1 MRTFDALLDTLAAA
15 RRGLLVRRTR
25 ILLSSLGIAIG
36 IGSMISVVGISASA
50 GADLDAVL
58 NQLGTNLLTVS
69 PGRTAFGETA
79 VLPRDAP
86 AMVARIGPVTDVSAI
101 GVVEGAQVYRTER
114 IPANRGGGIG
124 VYATQLDL
132 LDTISASVATGRW
145 LNAAT
150 STYPAVVLGADAALA
165 LGLASA
171 DPDVLIRL
179 GDQWFAVVGILTEV
193 PLAPEIDSAAMVGWP
208 VAERLLGFD
217 GHPTRIFERS
227 LPEAVE
233 DVRAVLPRTVDPAN
247 PSAIAVSRPS
257 DALEAQIAARQA
269 FTGLLLGIGAVA
281 LLVGAIGVANTMV
294 IAVLERRSEIGL
306 RRALG
311 ATRRKIFAQ
320 FLAEAL
326 LLAGLGGLA
335 GAALGSLATA
345 AYVTSR
351 GWPVALDPLVLAG
364 AVLAAALL
372 GALAGAWP
380 ALRAARMAPTAAL
393 RSSG

>member
-1 MRTFDALLDTLAAA
+1 MRTFDGLLDSLGAA

-58 NQLGTNLLTVS
+58 NQMGTNLLTVS
-69 PGRTAFGETA
+69 AGRTAFGEPT
-79 VLPRDAP
+79 VLPRESP
-86 AMVARIGPVTDVSAI
+86 AMVARIGPVTDVSAV
-101 GVVEGAQVYRTER
+101 GQVEGAQVYRSER

-132 LDTISASVATGRW
+132 LSTVSASVATGRW
-145 LNAAT
+145 LNATTA
-150 STYPAVVLGADAALA
+150 TYPAVVLGADAAVA
-165 LGLASA
+165 LGLATA

-179 GDQWFAVVGILTEV
+179 GERWFSVVGILTEV
-193 PLAPEIDSAAMVGWP
+193 PLAPEIDSAALIGWP

-233 DVRAVLPRTVDPAN
+233 DVRAVLPRTADPAN

-335 GAALGSLATA
+335 GALLGSLATA

-351 GWPVALDPLVLAG
+351 GWPVVLDPLVLG
-364 AVLAAALL
+364 AAVVASALL
-372 GALAGAWP
+372 GAVAGAWP
-380 ALRAARMAPTAAL
+380 ALRAARMAPTSAL
-393 RSSG
+393 RSGA

>member
-1 MRTFDALLDTLAAA
+1 MRTFDALLDTFAAA
-15 RRGLLVRRTR
+15 YRGLLVRRTR

-36 IGSMISVVGISASA
+36 IGSMVSVVGISASA

-58 NQLGTNLLTVS
+58 DRMGTNLLTVS
-69 PGRTAFGETA
+69 AGRTPFGDPA
-79 VLPRDAP
+79 VLPRESP
-86 AMVARIGPVTDVSAI
+86 AMVARIGPVSDVSAI
-101 GVVEGAQVYRTER
+101 GQVEGAQVYRNER

-124 VYATQLDL
+124 VYATELDL
-132 LDTISASVATGRW
+132 LATVSASISHGSW

-150 STYPAVVLGADAALA
+150 ATYPAVVLGADAAAA
-165 LGLASA
+165 LGLANA
-171 DPDVLIRL
+171 DPEVLIRL
-179 GDQWFAVVGILTEV
+179 GDHWFSVVGILADV
-193 PLAPEIDSAAMVGWP
+193 PLAPEIDSAALIGWP
-208 VAERLLGFD
+208 VAEGTLGFD

-227 LPEAVE
+227 APESVE

-247 PSAIAVSRPS
+247 PSSIAVSRPS

-311 ATRRKIFAQ
+311 ATRRKIFLQ

-326 LLAGLGGLA
+326 LLAGIGGLA
-335 GAALGSLATA
+335 GATLGGAGTA
-345 AYVTSR
+345 AYVVSR
-351 GWPVALDPLVLAG
+351 GWVVVLDPAMLAA

-380 ALRAARMAPTAAL
+380 ALRASRMAPTEAL
-393 RSSG
+393 RSVV

>member
-1 MRTFDALLDTLAAA
+1 MRTFDGLLDILGAA

-58 NQLGTNLLTVS
+58 NQMGTNLLTVS
-69 PGRTAFGETA
+69 AGRTAFGEPA
-79 VLPRDAP
+79 VLPRESP
-86 AMVARIGPVTDVSAI
+86 AMVARIGPVTDVSAV
-101 GVVEGAQVYRTER
+101 GRVEGAQVYRSER

-132 LDTISASVATGRW
+132 LSTVSASVATGRW
-145 LNAAT
+145 LNATTA
-150 STYPAVVLGADAALA
+150 TYPAVVLGADAAVA
-165 LGLASA
+165 LGLATA
-171 DPDVLIRL
+171 DPDVLVRL
-179 GDQWFAVVGILTEV
+179 GERWFSVVGILTEV
-193 PLAPEIDSAAMVGWP
+193 PLAPEIDSAALIGWP

-233 DVRAVLPRTVDPAN
+233 NVRAVLPQTVDPAN

-335 GAALGSLATA
+335 GAVLGSLATA

-351 GWPVALDPLVLAG
+351 GWPVVLDPLVLG
-364 AVLAAALL
+364 AAVAASALL
-372 GALAGAWP
+372 GAVAGAWP
-380 ALRAARMAPTAAL
+380 ALRAARMAPTSAL
-393 RSSG
+393 RSSA

>member
-58 NQLGTNLLTVS
+58 NQMGTNLLTVS

-79 VLPRDAP
+79 VLPREAP
-86 AMVARIGPVTDVSAI
+86 AMVARISPVTDVSAV
-101 GVVEGAQVYRTER
+101 GQVEGAQVYRSER

-132 LDTISASVATGRW
+132 LATISASVATGRW
-145 LNAAT
+145 LNASTA
-150 STYPAVVLGADAALA
+150 TYPAVVLGADAAVA

-171 DPDVLIRL
+171 SPVVLILL
-179 GDQWFAVVGILTEV
+179 GGQWFAVVGILAEV
-193 PLAPEIDSAAMVGWP
+193 PLAPEIDSAALVGWP

-335 GAALGSLATA
+335 GVCLGALATA
-345 AYVTSR
+345 GYVTSR
-351 GWPVALDPLVLAG
+351 GWPVALDPLILGA

-380 ALRAARMAPTAAL
+380 ALRAARMPPTAAL

>member
-1 MRTFDALLDTLAAA
+1 
-15 RRGLLVRRTR
+15 
-25 ILLSSLGIAIG
+25 
-36 IGSMISVVGISASA
+36 
-50 GADLDAVL
+50 
-58 NQLGTNLLTVS
+58 
-69 PGRTAFGETA
+69 
-79 VLPRDAP
+79 VLPRESP
-86 AMVARIGPVTDVSAI
+86 AMVARIAPVTEVSAL
-101 GVVEGAQVYRTER
+101 GRVEGAQVYRSER

-132 LDTISASVATGRW
+132 LDTVTASVATGRW
-145 LNAAT
+145 LNASTA
-150 STYPAVVLGADAALA
+150 TYPAVVLGADAAVA
-165 LGLASA
+165 LGLATA
-171 DPDVLIRL
+171 DPEVLIRL
-179 GDQWFAVVGILTEV
+179 GDQWFTVVGVLAEV
-193 PLAPEIDSAAMVGWP
+193 PLAPEIDSAALIGWP
-208 VAERLLGFD
+208 VAERMLGFD

-247 PSAIAVSRPS
+247 PSSIAVSRPS
-257 DALEAQIAARQA
+257 DALEAQLAARQA

-311 ATRRKIFAQ
+311 ATRRTIFGQ

-326 LLAGLGGLA
+326 LLAGMGGLA
-335 GAALGSLATA
+335 GATLGSLATA
-345 AYVTSR
+345 GYVTSR
-351 GWPVALDPLVLAG
+351 GWPVVLDPPVLAI

-380 ALRAARMAPTAAL
+380 ALRAARMAPAEAL
-393 RSSG
+393 RASA